1 MKVLRQRVEVNTVRY
16 GADVKI
22 KCAIPH
28 EECSRVAHL
37 PSLGR
42 EPVGG

>member
-1 MKVLRQRVEVNTVRY
+1 MFAAKTMQHDAGCTVDKKVK
-16 GADVKI
+16 GAI
-22 KCAIPH
+22 LYEEKC
-28 EECSRVAHL
+28 RRGTHL